1 MTTAEIGVIKHDGT
15 ITSVYLNSDGYIRGA
30 GEILAKNYTDPKK
43 VMELIDLG
51 KFGISY
57 LGTEI
62 GEKHKF
68 GDPPDRSYTGFYG
81 RDRGESYSGGVGHY
95 TDLDQYRNEYETDY
109 AYAFHLETK
118 TWIAFRDRTAVTIP
132 GAKKFTTNKYDQ
144 LFDEGK
150 VLKFSTIYKRLLEEE
165 EEDQTP
171 TQQVQPEQKPEPPSE
186 DPLISNIDQH
196 WMDPESLKSDLTAW
210 LIKIQSKDPQ
220 MARYVRN
227 IIRNVLAKFRYEQP
241 KQDQPVNSEGND

>member
-1 MTTAEIGVIKHDGT
+1 M
-15 ITSVYLNSDGYIRGA
+15 
-30 GEILAKNYTDPKK
+30 
-43 VMELIDLG
+43 
-51 KFGISY
+51 
-57 LGTEI
+57 
-62 GEKHKF
+62 
-68 GDPPDRSYTGFYG
+68 
-81 RDRGESYSGGVGHY
+81 
-95 TDLDQYRNEYETDY
+95 
-109 AYAFHLETK
+109 
-118 TWIAFRDRTAVTIP
+118 
-132 GAKKFTTNKYDQ
+132 
-144 LFDEGK
+144 
-150 VLKFSTIYKRLLEEE
+150 KFSTIYKRLLEEE